1 MHWKRP
7 KYRVRIADLSAI
19 SHIHMARVFDS
30 PFSKSG
36 HLLKLGDGPIN
47 FNWNP
52 RFITIELSTLYYY
65 SDSSDRNPRGILP
78 LTGCTVT
85 ELYMLKDHPWSFTI
99 QLGSGKKFHFS
110 HLEREEAERW
120 RLFVQTAAR
129 TKLENAVEK
138 AEEIVPE
145 PQPTERRGSIGELPS
160 DLAPFHSHLEAE
172 CKSPPKSW
180 QLLTIKQGLRIDAS
194 KFEPPG
200 LNSKAVWKIVA
211 IWLCV
216 FILDYYLSLP
226 FYLQTVLLG
235 LSLLLLG
242 SAFSPGSVDY
252 MRAYTV
258 VDASSKDIFNVLMD
272 LSQRSRWDYMVSHL
286 RPIETISSHVDV
298 YSVSLGLGR
307 LAVLRYGLLE
317 RYAVV
322 KRYWER
328 SETDVYTIV
337 QKSVAHREEEKGKVR
352 AEYQEGVIIQP
363 IEPGRCKVTFLV
375 RFTGHYPALLHL
387 YTTKLR
393 TESLSG
399 IREFILQQ
407 ICEKEAEEEEQIT
420 DMQEENREL
429 APEESGSERNCEL
442 ILYGGEVCVPLETR
456 LPGYTR
462 HKSGGIRCVNQQEL
476 DSQKGIVLELIAK
489 AGKQLMK
496 GENIV
501 GISLPV
507 RIFEPRSTLERM
519 VDWWCTAP
527 VYLMNASLAVS
538 SM

>member
-1 MHWKRP
+1 
-7 KYRVRIADLSAI
+7 
-19 SHIHMARVFDS
+19 MARVSESLIF
-30 PFSKSG
+30 KSG
-36 HLLKLGDGPIN
+36 HLFKLGDGPIN

-52 RFITIELSTLYYY
+52 RYITIEFNTLYYY
-65 SDSSDRNPRGILP
+65 SESSDRNPRGILA

-99 QLGSGKKFHFS
+99 QLSSGKKIHFS
-110 HLEREEAERW
+110 HLEKDEAEKW
-120 RLFVQTAAR
+120 RLAILAAAK
-129 TKLENAVEK
+129 TKLESAAEK
-138 AEEIVPE
+138 AEEVVPE
-145 PQPTERRGSIGELPS
+145 PQLPERRGSIGELPS
-160 DLAPFHSHLEAE
+160 DLESFYSRLEAE
-172 CKSPPKSW
+172 STSQSF
-180 QLLTIKQGLRIDAS
+180 QLVAIKQGLRIEALQL
-194 KFEPPG
+194 EPAA
-200 LNSKAVWKIVA
+200 LNSSAVWRVVTA
-211 IWLCV
+211 WLC
-216 FILDYYLSLP
+216 ILLCDYYFVSMP
-226 FYLQTVLLG
+226 FYLEIALFVLT
-235 LSLLLLG
+235 LLLLR
-242 SAFSPGSVDY
+242 SAFAPGSVDCF
-252 MRAYTV
+252 RAFTV

-272 LSQRSRWDYMVSHL
+272 LSQRSRWDYMVPHTSA
-286 RPIETISSHVDV
+286 IETISSHVDL
-298 YSVSLGLGR
+298 YSVALGLGR

-317 RYAVV
+317 RFAVM

-337 QKSVAHREEEKGKVR
+337 QRSIYHKQEEKGKVR

-387 YTTKLR
+387 YIAKQR
-393 TESLSG
+393 VASLSG
-399 IREFILQQ
+399 LREFILQQ
-407 ICEKEAEEEEQIT
+407 ICEKQAEEEEQIT

-442 ILYGGEVCVPLETR
+442 ILYGGEANVSLEAR

-527 VYLMNASLAVS
+527 IYLMNASLAVS